1 MACKIEGIVKVLH
14 TVETISRARL
24 LQKVNSGTPHA
35 RFARA
40 RGRRPIVYLPI
51 RENLVIGAVRPRSP
65 ARPSAPQAY
74 RWLSHFLAC
83 SGAQEKTDCTSML
96 WSIDSCQNRVSAD
109 QYHLTVSRAQVS
121 THRGRVFFEVI
132 RWQVTSFQMISG
144 SSLFFTK
151 LVWNMLCL
159 CHFGPALFKIL
170 ISNWPRTR
178 K

>member
-24 LQKVNSGTPHA
+24 LQKVNSGTPRA

-96 WSIDSCQNRVSAD
+96 WSVDSCQNGYPLTSIAWPYGKLRCRPIEVEYFLKLSAD
-109 QYHLTVSRAQVS
+109 KLLVFKWLQAQV
-121 THRGRVFFEVI
+121 
-132 RWQVTSFQMISG
+132 
-144 SSLFFTK
+144 
-151 LVWNMLCL
+151 
-159 CHFGPALFKIL
+159 
-170 ISNWPRTR
+170 
-178 K
+178 